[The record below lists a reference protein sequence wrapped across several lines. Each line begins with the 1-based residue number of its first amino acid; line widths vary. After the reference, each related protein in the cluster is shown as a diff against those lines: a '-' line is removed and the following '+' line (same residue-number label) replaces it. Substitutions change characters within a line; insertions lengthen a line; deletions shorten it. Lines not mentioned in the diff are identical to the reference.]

1 MTSKKRFTFQK
12 RQDSSSCYHCCV
24 PSCTASAKFNS
35 ALSFFTF
42 PKDVERKK
50 WLINIRRDQFEV
62 TTNTRVCLRHF
73 LPADVTQRSTPQGRR
88 HLRKGVVP
96 VLFQWNNYSLPA
108 PRPGVW
114 ERRERPEPPLAND
127 AEDDLPM
134 DVACPEHY
142 YCSSAEPAALDLALS
157 ENVELRSE
165 LAALR
170 RQMEEMSI
178 SSKFGLE
185 RFAGSDEDIRLYTR
199 FASYAHL
206 MSFWGQIE
214 PALPDM
220 VRITATPGQDVR
232 HAVTTSLQPIDEF
245 FLFMNYLS
253 LDLVQKDLAH
263 RFKVHQS
270 TVSRI
275 INTWANFLY
284 EVLGAIGIWLDE
296 DTIKENIPE
305 VFSSYADTHIILD
318 CTELHCQTPDSRR
331 VSYLERR

>member
-42 PKDVERKK
+42 PKDVELRKK
-50 WLINIRRDQFEV
+50 WLINIRRDQFE
-62 TTNTRVCLRHF
+62 
-73 LPADVTQRSTPQGRR
+73 
-88 HLRKGVVP
+88 
-96 VLFQWNNYSLPA
+96 WNNYSLPA

-114 ERRERPEPPLAND
+114 KRRERPEPPLAND

-134 DVACPEHY
+134 DVACPEHDC
-142 YCSSAEPAALDLALS
+142 CSSAEPAALDLALS

-199 FASYAHL
+199 
-206 MSFWGQIE
+206 
-214 PALPDM
+214 
-220 VRITATPGQDVR
+220 
-232 HAVTTSLQPIDEF
+232 
-245 FLFMNYLS
+245 
-253 LDLVQKDLAH
+253 
-263 RFKVHQS
+263 
-270 TVSRI
+270 
-275 INTWANFLY
+275 
-284 EVLGAIGIWLDE
+284 
-296 DTIKENIPE
+296 
-305 VFSSYADTHIILD
+305 
-318 CTELHCQTPDSRR
+318 
-331 VSYLERR
+331 